1 MDSKKCKTRNRCI
14 KAFVLSVC
22 VIGCVLL
29 IWGVLKPSS
38 TESNYSS
45 NPSEYSSGADV
56 EFTREGDVWQYLISH
71 RFTSQ
76 DGRTISFS
84 YRSSVLYSNGK
95 AIPQSAEMQTFSS
108 TSATIRTR
116 NPYGKTTLYLSN
128 GFLKDSDGTC
138 YYAK

>member
-1 MDSKKCKTRNRCI
+1 MDNNKYETEQSYTKT
-14 KAFVLSVC
+14 FVLSVC

-29 IWGVLKPSS
+29 IWGLLKPSS
-38 TESNYSS
+38 TESINS

-56 EFTREGDVWQYLISH
+56 EFTREGDVWLYLTSH
-71 RFTSQ
+71 SFTSQ

-128 GFLKDSDGTC
+128 GFLKDSEGTC